1 MNTENIRTHMKVIGA
16 DNEPVGTVDKVE
28 GNRIKLAK
36 NDPQA
41 NGQHHYI
48 PADWVDSVEGNEVC
62 LRQNASEACEQW
74 QSQ

>member
-1 MNTENIRTHMKVIGA
+1 MDTSQIREHMRVVGS
-16 DNEPVGTVDKVE
+16 DRQPVGTIDHIE

-48 PADWVDSVEGNEVC
+48 PSDWVERIEGEEVC
-62 LRQNASEACEQW
+62 LRKKAQEARQQWQNA
-74 QSQ
+74 